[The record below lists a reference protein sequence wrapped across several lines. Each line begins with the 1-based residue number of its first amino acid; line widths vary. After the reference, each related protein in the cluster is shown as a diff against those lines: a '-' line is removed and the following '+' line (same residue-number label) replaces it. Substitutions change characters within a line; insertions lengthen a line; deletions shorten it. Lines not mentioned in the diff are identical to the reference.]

1 MEKLKENYIELLKS
15 TDRDG
20 IDKLIEWL
28 EGSDF
33 FTSPASTKY
42 HLNCEGGLLQ
52 HSIHVFDQLICQLAI
67 DLDVEELPEELTKSA
82 IIVALLHDV
91 CKANFYITKERNVK
105 NQKGEWVKEPYYA
118 IDDTLPLGHG
128 DKSVMII
135 QQFIKLT
142 TDELY
147 AIRWHMGGFEAKE
160 NYQYISNAFN
170 KSLLAVDLHIADL
183 KATYISE
190 REDCYEK
197 VSC

>member
-1 MEKLKENYIELLKS
+1 MEKLKENYIKLLKS
-15 TDRDG
+15 TERDG
-20 IDKLIEWL
+20 IDELIKWL
-28 EGSDF
+28 EESDF

-52 HSIHVFDQLICQLAI
+52 HSIYVFDQLMYQLAI
-67 DLDVEELPEELTKSA
+67 DLDVEELPEEIAKSA

-105 NQKGEWVKEPYYA
+105 NQKGEWIKESYYA
-118 IDDTLPLGHG
+118 IEDTLPLGHG
-128 DKSVMII
+128 EKSVMII

-147 AIRWHMGGFEAKE
+147 AIRWHMGGFEPKE
-160 NYQYISNAFN
+160 NYQYISNAFK

-183 KATYISE
+183 KATYIGE
-190 REDCYEK
+190 RDLCYEK
-197 VSC
+197 TNG